1 MSLIMLT
8 AALLGMQ
15 PGEAVTGTAEF
26 SAPESIAPAIGPYVD
41 CLLVGVRERSQ
52 RAGPLHADGIRRL
65 IDQQLAACRDIRAR
79 ARTEAIRLLEA
90 DTSVAR
96 ADRMPLIERVF
107 RDIDHSL
114 DPLVE
119 QIERAE
125 RSERTA
131 VRVTGSLVFPEAM
144 RPAFDNYR
152 ECLNRDL
159 VARVESPTFAT
170 SDFDGLA
177 AATIATCR
185 PVRAR
190 SFQAAQEAL
199 APDPVPS
206 PDNHATA
213 IDTVFDGLEA
223 SFRSFVQIVRAR
235 FEASPTSGN

>member
-1 MSLIMLT
+1 MSLVMLLG
-8 AALLGMQ
+8 ALLGMQ
-15 PGEAVTGTAEF
+15 PGESVTGTAEF
-26 SAPESIAPAIGPYVD
+26 SAPESIAPAIGPYLD
-41 CLLVGVRERSQ
+41 CVLVGVRERSQ
-52 RAGPLHADGIRRL
+52 RAGPLRADGIRRL

-90 DTSVAR
+90 DTSIAP
-96 ADRMPLIERVF
+96 ADRMPMIERVF
-107 RDIDHSL
+107 RDIDHVL

-125 RSERTA
+125 RSERPE
-131 VRVTGSLVFPEAM
+131 VIVTGTLAVPEAM
-144 RPAFDNYR
+144 RPAFDSYR
-152 ECLNRDL
+152 LCLNRDL

-170 SDFDGLA
+170 SDFDSLA
-177 AATIATCR
+177 AATIAACR

-206 PDNHATA
+206 SGSHATV

-223 SFRSFVQIVRAR
+223 SFRTFVQTVRAR

>member
-1 MSLIMLT
+1 MSFIMLIG
-8 AALLGMQ
+8 ALLGMQ

-26 SAPESIAPAIGPYVD
+26 SAPESILPAIGPYVD
-41 CLLVGVRERSQ
+41 CILVGVRDRSQ
-52 RAGPLHADGIRRL
+52 RAGPLHSDGIRRL
-65 IDQQLAACRDIRAR
+65 VDEELVACRDIRAR

-90 DTSVAR
+90 DTSVAP
-96 ADRMPLIERVF
+96 ADRAPLIERVF
-107 RDIDHSL
+107 RDIDHVL
-114 DPLVE
+114 DPLVA

-125 RSERTA
+125 RSERPG
-131 VRVTGSLVFPEAM
+131 VSVIDSLVFPDAM
-144 RPAFDNYR
+144 RPAFDGYK

-170 SDFDGLA
+170 SDLDSLA

-206 PDNHATA
+206 PDNHAA
-213 IDTVFDGLEA
+213 MIDTVFDGLEA
-223 SFRSFVQIVRAR
+223 SFRAFVQTVRAR